1 MRRCEIVAF
10 FEDCRWRRTLQIL
23 YPIPHAQFPN
33 HKMFST
39 ILRWVINRR
48 WLVVLATIIISLW
61 TLYIIPKMPLD
72 VFPPFAPPQ
81 VEIQTEAPGLAPE
94 EIESLVTLPIE
105 SAINGTPGVTAV
117 RSSSAVGISVVKVIF
132 DWNTE
137 IYQAR
142 QLITERLQQA
152 QNKLPVG
159 VKTPQISPTT
169 SPVGTVITYAFTSE
183 TTSLMEVRRL
193 VDWQV
198 TNRLLAVTGVAQVV
212 AYGGEQRQ
220 YQVLVEPAKL
230 KAFNVSLQQV
240 SEAVA
245 AANVNAPGGYLITP
259 DKETLIRGVG
269 RIESIADLQQS
280 AIASRQGTVV
290 RIGDVADVKIGA
302 GIKRGDGSFNGKKA
316 VIVMVNRQPVADTP
330 TVTKAVEAA
339 MAEVQQALPKDI
351 KVTVT
356 FRQEEYINSSVENVR
371 SALVEGSIIV
381 TVILIPFLMNW
392 RTLTVVLLDFF
403 LTWLFGL
410 LAMYWLGLGLNTMT
424 LGGLS
429 VAIGTAIDDAI
440 VYAENTYRNLR
451 ENTSSPHPR
460 PVMDVIFDGSQE
472 VRDSL
477 IGATVIGIVVF
488 SPIFTLPGVEGRIFT
503 PMGITYLVVV
513 VISSLESLLIS
524 PALCAI
530 LLPNKKMS
538 AEEPWLP
545 RFCKKIYH
553 FFIELSMRYSA
564 IILTLAAASMVAA
577 LIILPSFGRV
587 FLPEFQEQTLVNTVL
602 LYPGVSLETTNSA
615 AFAIED
621 ALKDDTRFSYVQV
634 RSGRAPGDADAA
646 GVNLAHIDIGLS
658 EEGMKNRPKTLESLR
673 QEFGKLPGVAPNIG
687 GFISH
692 RMDEVLS
699 GVRSQI
705 AVKVFGPDLNQL
717 RTIGAQVEEQMKTVA
732 GIVDLQLEPQVPV
745 QQIQIKFNRQAA
757 GRYGLK
763 IGSLS
768 EIIETALNGKVVS
781 QVLEVQQTFD
791 LVVWLQP
798 EARNNLETIENLLV
812 DTPPLSPPYKGGDE
826 TPLSPPYKGGDE
838 RGGKIPL
845 AQVATVKYGTGPNTI
860 NRENVSRLI
869 VVAANA
875 KGRDLRSVV
884 NEIQAK
890 VKREV
895 QLPFGYFI
903 QYGGQFEA
911 EQRASQNIMVF
922 SAIAFIV
929 ITVLMYLSVKS
940 IASTAMIMI
949 NLPIGL
955 VGGVISVA
963 LTGGIISVASLV
975 GFVTLF
981 GVATR
986 NGLLLVDNYNTKF
999 AEGMPFKEAIIK
1011 GSMERLNAILMT
1023 ASTSA
1028 LGLAPLVLEGGPGKE
1043 ILQPLSVVVLGGLFT
1058 STALTL
1064 LVLPALYAQFSEHL
1078 LTESN
1083 HP

>member
-1 MRRCEIVAF
+1 
-10 FEDCRWRRTLQIL
+10 
-23 YPIPHAQFPN
+23 
-33 HKMFST
+33 MFST

-48 WLVVLATIIISLW
+48 WLVVIATIIVSLW
-61 TLYIIPKMPLD
+61 TFSIIPQMSLD

-117 RSSSAVGISVVKVIF
+117 RSSSAVGLSAVKVIF
-132 DWNTE
+132 DWGTE

-152 QNKLPVG
+152 QSKLPAG
-159 VKTPQISPTT
+159 VETPQISPTT

-183 TTSLMEVRRL
+183 TTPLMEVRRL

-212 AYGGEQRQ
+212 AYGGEERQ
-220 YQVLVEPAKL
+220 YQVLVKPAKL

-240 SEAVA
+240 AEAAA

-259 DKETLIRGVG
+259 DRETLIRGVG
-269 RIESIADLQQS
+269 RIESLEDLQQS
-280 AIASRQGTVV
+280 AIDSRHGTVV
-290 RIGDVADVKIGA
+290 RIADVADVKVGA
-302 GIKRGDGSFNGKKA
+302 AIKRGDGSFNGKKA

-339 MAEVQQALPKDI
+339 MAEVQEALPKDI

-381 TVILIPFLMNW
+381 TLILIPFLMNW
-392 RTLTVVLLDFF
+392 RTLAVVLLDFF
-403 LTWLFGL
+403 LTWLLAL

-451 ENTSSPHPR
+451 ENTSSLHPR

-530 LLPNKKMS
+530 LLPTKRMS
-538 AEEPWLP
+538 AAEPWLP
-545 RFCKKIYH
+545 RFCKRLYH
-553 FFIELSMRYSA
+553 FFIQLSMRFSG
-564 IILTLAAASMVAA
+564 IILALAAASMVAA

-587 FLPEFQEQTLVNTVL
+587 FLPEFQEQTLVNTIM
-602 LYPGVSLETTNSA
+602 LYPGVSLETTDSA

-621 ALKDDTRFSYVQV
+621 ALKSDTRFEYVQV

-658 EEGMKNRPKTLESLR
+658 EAGMKNRPKTLESLR
-673 QEFGKLPGVAPNIG
+673 QEFARLPGVAPNIG

-705 AVKVFGPDLNQL
+705 AVKIFGPDLDQL
-717 RTIGAQVEEQMKTVA
+717 RSIGAKVEEQMKTVE

-763 IGSLS
+763 IGELS

-798 EARNNLETIENLLV
+798 EARNNLETIQNLLV
-812 DTPPLSPPYKGGDE
+812 DTPSGN
-826 TPLSPPYKGGDE
+826 
-838 RGGKIPL
+838 KIPL

-869 VVAANA
+869 VAAANA

-895 QLPFGYFI
+895 ELPFGYFI

-911 EQRASQNIMVF
+911 EQRASQNIMIF
-922 SAIAFIV
+922 SAIAFLV

-940 IASTAMIMI
+940 LPSTAMIMI

-955 VGGVISVA
+955 VGGVIAVA

-999 AEGMPFKEAIIK
+999 ADGMPFKEAIIK

-1023 ASTSA
+1023 ALTSA
-1028 LGLAPLVLEGGPGKE
+1028 LGLAPLVLEGGAGKE

-1064 LVLPALYAQFSEHL
+1064 LVLPALYAQFGNFLRPQKPQPPVEDAKVV
-1078 LTESN
+1078 N
-1083 HP
+1083 V

>member
-1 MRRCEIVAF
+1 
-10 FEDCRWRRTLQIL
+10 
-23 YPIPHAQFPN
+23 
-33 HKMFST
+33 MFST

-117 RSSSAVGISVVKVIF
+117 RSSSAVGVSVVKVIF
-132 DWNTE
+132 DWGTE

-152 QNKLPVG
+152 QSKLPAG
-159 VKTPQISPTT
+159 VEAPQISPTT

-198 TNRLLAVTGVAQVV
+198 TNRLLAVNGVAQVV
-212 AYGGEQRQ
+212 VYGGEQRQ

-240 SEAVA
+240 SQAVA

-269 RIESIADLQQS
+269 RIESVADLQQS
-280 AIASRQGTVV
+280 AIASRQGSVV

-302 GIKRGDGSFNGKKA
+302 AIKRGDGSFNGKKA
-316 VIVMVNRQPVADTP
+316 VILMVNRQPIADTP
-330 TVTKAVEAA
+330 TVTQAVEAA
-339 MAEVQQALPKDI
+339 MAQVQQALPKDI

-381 TVILIPFLMNW
+381 TIILIPFLMNW

-403 LTWLFGL
+403 LTWLLGL

-513 VISSLESLLIS
+513 VISSLESLFIS

-530 LLPNKKMS
+530 LLPNKNMS
-538 AEEPWLP
+538 AAEPWLP
-545 RFCKKIYH
+545 RFCKKVYH
-553 FFIELSMRYSA
+553 FFIKLSMRYSA
-564 IILTLAAASMVAA
+564 IILTIAAASMVAT

-587 FLPEFQEQTLVNTVL
+587 FLPEFQEQTLVNTIL
-602 LYPGVSLETTNSA
+602 LYPGLSLEATNSA
-615 AFAIED
+615 AFAMED
-621 ALKDDTRFSYVQV
+621 ALKDDTRFAYVQV

-717 RTIGAQVEEQMKTVA
+717 RTIGAQVEQQMKTVA

-763 IGSLS
+763 VGELS

-781 QVLEVQQTFD
+781 QVLELQQTFD

-798 EARNNLETIENLLV
+798 ESRNNLETIENLLV
-812 DTPPLSPPYKGGDE
+812 DTPPLSPPDQGGDE
-826 TPLSPPYKGGDE
+826 K
-838 RGGKIPL
+838 GGKIPL

-911 EQRASQNIMVF
+911 EQRASQNIMMF
-922 SAIAFIV
+922 SAIAFVV
-929 ITVLMYLSVKS
+929 ITILMYLSVKS
-940 IASTAMIMI
+940 IPSTAMIMI

-999 AEGMPFKEAIIK
+999 AEGMPFNEAIIK

-1023 ASTSA
+1023 AATSA
-1028 LGLAPLVLEGGPGKE
+1028 LGLAPLVLEGGAGKE

-1064 LVLPALYAQFSEHL
+1064 LVLPALYVQFSEHL
-1078 LTESN
+1078 LKPIN
-1083 HP
+1083 YH

>member
-1 MRRCEIVAF
+1 
-10 FEDCRWRRTLQIL
+10 
-23 YPIPHAQFPN
+23 
-33 HKMFST
+33 
-39 ILRWVINRR
+39 
-48 WLVVLATIIISLW
+48 
-61 TLYIIPKMPLD
+61 
-72 VFPPFAPPQ
+72 
-81 VEIQTEAPGLAPE
+81 
-94 EIESLVTLPIE
+94 
-105 SAINGTPGVTAV
+105 
-117 RSSSAVGISVVKVIF
+117 
-132 DWNTE
+132 
-137 IYQAR
+137 
-142 QLITERLQQA
+142 
-152 QNKLPVG
+152 
-159 VKTPQISPTT
+159 
-169 SPVGTVITYAFTSE
+169 
-183 TTSLMEVRRL
+183 
-193 VDWQV
+193 
-198 TNRLLAVTGVAQVV
+198 
-212 AYGGEQRQ
+212 
-220 YQVLVEPAKL
+220 
-230 KAFNVSLQQV
+230 
-240 SEAVA
+240 
-245 AANVNAPGGYLITP
+245 
-259 DKETLIRGVG
+259 
-269 RIESIADLQQS
+269 
-280 AIASRQGTVV
+280 
-290 RIGDVADVKIGA
+290 
-302 GIKRGDGSFNGKKA
+302 
-316 VIVMVNRQPVADTP
+316 
-330 TVTKAVEAA
+330 
-339 MAEVQQALPKDI
+339 
-351 KVTVT
+351 
-356 FRQEEYINSSVENVR
+356 
-371 SALVEGSIIV
+371 
-381 TVILIPFLMNW
+381 
-392 RTLTVVLLDFF
+392 
-403 LTWLFGL
+403 L

-451 ENTSSPHPR
+451 ENTSSIHPR

-513 VISSLESLLIS
+513 VISSLESLLVS

-530 LLPNKKMS
+530 LLPSKRMS

-545 RFCKKIYH
+545 RFCKRIYH
-553 FFIELSMRYSA
+553 FFIELSMRYSG
-564 IILTLAAASMVAA
+564 IILAFAAASMVAA

-587 FLPEFQEQTLVNTVL
+587 FLPEFQEQTLVNTIL
-602 LYPGVSLETTNSA
+602 LYPGVSLETTDSA

-621 ALKDDTRFSYVQV
+621 ALKDDRRFEYVQV
-634 RSGRAPGDADAA
+634 RSGRSPGDADAA

-673 QEFGKLPGVAPNIG
+673 QEFAKLPGVAPNIG

-705 AVKVFGPDLNQL
+705 AVKIFGPDLDQL
-717 RTIGAQVEEQMKTVA
+717 RSIGAQVEEQMKTVD

-745 QQIQIKFNRQAA
+745 PQIQIKFNRQAA

-763 IGSLS
+763 IGELS

-798 EARNNLETIENLLV
+798 EARNNLETIQNLLV
-812 DTPPLSPPYKGGDE
+812 DTPSGN
-826 TPLSPPYKGGDE
+826 
-838 RGGKIPL
+838 KIPL

-869 VVAANA
+869 VAAANA

-895 QLPFGYFI
+895 ELPFGYFI

-922 SAIAFIV
+922 SAIAFLV

-955 VGGVISVA
+955 VGGVIAVA

-986 NGLLLVDNYNTKF
+986 NGLLLVDNYNSKF
-999 AEGMPFKEAIIK
+999 AEGMPFKEAIVK

-1023 ASTSA
+1023 ALTSA

-1043 ILQPLSVVVLGGLFT
+1043 ILQPLSIVVLGGLFT

-1064 LVLPALYAQFSEHL
+1064 LVLPALYSQFPRFLAPVTSHILEKGIVNQ
-1078 LTESN
+1078 S
-1083 HP
+1083 

>member
-1 MRRCEIVAF
+1 
-10 FEDCRWRRTLQIL
+10 
-23 YPIPHAQFPN
+23 
-33 HKMFST
+33 MFST

-48 WLVVLATIIISLW
+48 WLVVVATIIVSLW
-61 TLYIIPKMPLD
+61 TLYIIPQMSLD
-72 VFPPFAPPQ
+72 VFPSFAPPQ

-117 RSSSAVGISVVKVIF
+117 RSSSAVGLSAVKVIF
-132 DWNTE
+132 DWGTE

-152 QNKLPVG
+152 QSKLPAG
-159 VKTPQISPTT
+159 VETPQISPTT

-183 TTSLMEVRRL
+183 TTPLMEVRRL

-212 AYGGEQRQ
+212 AYGGEERQ

-240 SEAVA
+240 AEAAA

-259 DKETLIRGVG
+259 DRETLIRGVG
-269 RIESIADLQQS
+269 RIESLEDLQQS
-280 AIASRQGTVV
+280 AIASRHGTPV
-290 RIGDVADVKIGA
+290 RIADVADVKIGA
-302 GIKRGDGSFNGKKA
+302 AIKRGDGSFNGKKA

-339 MAEVQQALPKDI
+339 MAQVQQALPKDI

-381 TVILIPFLMNW
+381 TLILIPFLMNW
-392 RTLTVVLLDFF
+392 RTLAVVLLDFF
-403 LTWLFGL
+403 LTWLFAL

-451 ENTSSPHPR
+451 ENRSSLHPR

-530 LLPNKKMS
+530 LLPNKRMTA
-538 AEEPWLP
+538 AEPSLP

-553 FFIELSMRYSA
+553 FLINLSMRYSG
-564 IILTLAAASMVAA
+564 ILLAFAAASMVAA

-587 FLPEFQEQTLVNTVL
+587 FLPEFQEQTLVNTIL
-602 LYPGVSLETTNSA
+602 LYPGVSLETTDSA

-621 ALKDDTRFSYVQV
+621 ALKDDTRFEYVQV

-658 EEGMKNRPKTLESLR
+658 EEGMKNRPKTLEALR
-673 QEFGKLPGVAPNIG
+673 QEFAKLPGVAPNIG

-705 AVKVFGPDLNQL
+705 AVKIFGPDLDQL
-717 RTIGAQVEEQMKTVA
+717 RSIGAKVEEQMKTIE

-763 IGSLS
+763 IGELS
-768 EIIETALNGKVVS
+768 EIIEIALNGKVVS

-798 EARNNLETIENLLV
+798 EARNNLETIQNLLV
-812 DTPPLSPPYKGGDE
+812 DTPSGN
-826 TPLSPPYKGGDE
+826 
-838 RGGKIPL
+838 KIPL

-869 VVAANA
+869 VAAANA

-890 VKREV
+890 VKGEV
-895 QLPFGYFI
+895 ELPFGYFI

-911 EQRASQNIMVF
+911 EQRASQNIMIF
-922 SAIAFIV
+922 SAIAFLV

-940 IASTAMIMI
+940 IPSTATIVI

-955 VGGVISVA
+955 VGGVIAVA

-1023 ASTSA
+1023 ALTSA
-1028 LGLAPLVLEGGPGKE
+1028 LGLAPLVFEGGAGKE

-1064 LVLPALYAQFSEHL
+1064 LVLPALYAQFGHFLRPQKPQPVIEDGQVL
-1078 LTESN
+1078 N
-1083 HP
+1083 V

>member
-1 MRRCEIVAF
+1 
-10 FEDCRWRRTLQIL
+10 
-23 YPIPHAQFPN
+23 
-33 HKMFST
+33 MFST

-48 WLVVLATIIISLW
+48 WLVVLATIIVSLW

-117 RSSSAVGISVVKVIF
+117 RSSSAVGLSAVKVIF
-132 DWNTE
+132 DWDTE

-152 QNKLPVG
+152 QSKLPAGVG
-159 VKTPQISPTT
+159 SPQISPTT
-169 SPVGTVITYAFTSE
+169 SPVGLVITYAFTSE
-183 TTSLMEVRRL
+183 TTPLMEVRRL

-290 RIGDVADVKIGA
+290 KIGDVADVKIGA

-403 LTWLFGL
+403 LTWLLGL

-451 ENTSSPHPR
+451 ENTASVHPR

-530 LLPNKKMS
+530 LLPNKNMS

-553 FFIELSMRYSA
+553 FFIELSMRYSV
-564 IILTLAAASMVAA
+564 IILTFAAASMVAA

-621 ALKDDTRFSYVQV
+621 ALKQDTRFSYVQV

-658 EEGMKNRPKTLESLR
+658 EEGMKNRQKTLESLR

-705 AVKVFGPDLNQL
+705 AVKIFGPDLNQL
-717 RTIGAQVEEQMKTVA
+717 RTIGAQVEAQMKTVA

-763 IGSLS
+763 IGELS
-768 EIIETALNGKVVS
+768 EIVETALNGKVVS

-798 EARNNLETIENLLV
+798 EARNNLETIQNLLV
-812 DTPPLSPPYKGGDE
+812 DTPSGN
-826 TPLSPPYKGGDE
+826 
-838 RGGKIPL
+838 KIPL

-869 VVAANA
+869 VAAANA

-895 QLPFGYFI
+895 QLPFGYFV

-922 SAIAFIV
+922 SAIAFLV

-955 VGGVISVA
+955 IGGVIAVA

-986 NGLLLVDNYNTKF
+986 NGLLLVDNYNAKF

-1064 LVLPALYAQFSEHL
+1064 LVLPALYAQFGKFLRPQQHQPVIEDGKVVKA
-1078 LTESN
+1078 
-1083 HP
+1083 